1 MATND
6 FSDVFFIEDFFNLKK
21 EAKSESRANQ
31 VNVNR

>member
-6 FSDVFFIEDFFNLKK
+6 FSDEFFSEDFFNLKN
-21 EAKSESRANQ
+21 ETKSESRANQ